1 MLFSG
6 KRTSLKAGIGFWGR
20 NPDMTWF
27 KSAVDLSQLQ
37 LRMIEAAVEQILATP
52 SGATFWVQGGAGTG
66 KTIVLSH
73 IARRLKAEQS
83 NLRIIFLTYTHA
95 LKGMIRQAVDESGSN
110 AAVSTYLSFLNS
122 DGGTYDVILLDEVQD
137 VKREDLKALRSRCR
151 HLVVAGDCEQRIY
164 EEDNTEEAIDETI
177 PFEKGRLRELFRI
190 TKLIVRAV
198 KSILPDTRLSEGDVR
213 KLRDVTAAVKR
224 FDDPRREAR
233 WTFDEALAMA
243 RPNYPAVIL
252 LPHHAAILN
261 FCRELATD
269 MAIAGSGPQIS
280 VKNGRIEDY
289 KDLNR
294 HFEFHDVPARYF
306 GNGIGDLSDADGRP
320 LVFIMTYHSSKG
332 LDFDVVHMPC
342 LASDTQ
348 IVRYRRHENFQDLER
363 TLFFV
368 AMTRSRERLVMSYS
382 GQHPHPFV
390 DGLPRDA
397 VAFSDYQEL
406 STEEEDDLF

>member
-1 MLFSG
+1 MIE
-6 KRTSLKAGIGFWGR
+6 T
-20 NPDMTWF
+20 
-27 KSAVDLSQLQ
+27 AVDKIQ
-37 LRMIEAAVEQILATP
+37 ATP
-52 SGATFWVQGGAGTG
+52 DGATFWVQGGAGTG

-95 LKGMIRQAVDESGSN
+95 LKGMIQQAVKESGSSD
-110 AAVSTYLSFLNS
+110 AVSTYLSFLRS
-122 DGGTYDVILLDEVQD
+122 ESGSYDVILLDEVQD
-137 VKREDLKALRSRCR
+137 VKRVDLQALRRRCR

-164 EEDNTEEAIDETI
+164 EDGNTEDAIDETI
-177 PFEKGRLRELFRI
+177 RFEKGRLLELFRI
-190 TKLIVRAV
+190 TKFIVRAV
-198 KSILPDTRLSEGDVR
+198 KSILPNTKLTEGDVR
-213 KLRDVTAAVKR
+213 KMRDVTAVVKR
-224 FDDPRREAR
+224 FDDSGREAR

-243 RPNYPAVIL
+243 RPEYPAVIL
-252 LPHHAAILN
+252 LPHHAAIFD

-269 MAIAGSGPQIS
+269 MKIASNGPKIS

-289 KDLNR
+289 RDLNK
-294 HFEFHDVPARYF
+294 HFDFHEVSARYF

-332 LDFDVVHMPC
+332 LDFDVVHMPG
-342 LASDTQ
+342 LDASTE
-348 IVRYRRHENFQDLER
+348 IVRYRKHENLQELER

-368 AMTRSRERLVMSYS
+368 AMTRSRERLVLSYS

-390 DGLPRDA
+390 AGLPRDA

-406 STEEEDDLF
+406 SKDEEDDLF